1 MASAFKCDR
10 CGELYDKIDHDI
22 KFTEKEGTYISNL
35 CAGNRDWNS
44 GPKDL
49 CPNCA
54 RDFKI
59 WWEHSNISAQYQLAK
74 IASEMNSHEGHS
86 QDTE

>member
-10 CGELYDKIDHDI
+10 CGKLYSEPDTNTKIG
-22 KFTEKEGTYISNL
+22 KGSNTYISNL
-35 CAGNRDWNS
+35 WIGNGNWDT
-44 GPKDL
+44 GAKDI

-59 WWEHSNISAQYQLAK
+59 WWEHSNLSASYQLEQIEREMVLK
-74 IASEMNSHEGHS
+74 IKGE
-86 QDTE
+86 